1 MKLLIIIWIGI
12 SIIACKQNSKV
23 VPYKSMPNS
32 IYVYENEIQILCTPG
47 EIIDYKILKTSY
59 YKIII
64 DKDSAFVQ
72 RVLNEVTNDQWIKM
86 LTTKQ
91 LARSVSLWLHMKTE
105 KNAMFIS
112 LSNSEEWYECCWK
125 REVAFWL
132 KYLNNEI
139 EDFSKYKF
147 DIF

>member
-12 SIIACKQNSKV
+12 TIISCKQNSKEL
-23 VPYKSMPNS
+23 PNTSMPNS
-32 IYVYENEIQILCTPG
+32 IYVYEHEIQILCTPG
-47 EIIDYKILKTSY
+47 EIIDYKVLKRSY

-64 DKDSAFVQ
+64 NKDSAFVQ

-112 LSNSEEWYECCWK
+112 LLNSEEWYNSCWK
-125 REVAFWL
+125 REVNFWL

-139 EDFSKYKF
+139 EDISKYKF